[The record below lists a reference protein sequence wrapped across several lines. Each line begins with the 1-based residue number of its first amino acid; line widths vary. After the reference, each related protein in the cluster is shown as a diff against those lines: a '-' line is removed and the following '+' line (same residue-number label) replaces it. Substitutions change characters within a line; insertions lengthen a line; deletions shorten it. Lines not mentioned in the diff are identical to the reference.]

1 MLNHIGLQYPDKLQ
15 VETFFGKV
23 LGLPKQK
30 EFTLP
35 AELSQAIFG
44 LDESVE
50 VVAYGDDNFKFEIF
64 ITGSPK
70 AFNYEHI
77 GWVVANKTEFIELCK
92 KNGIEPIIAI
102 KGEKELLFIR
112 DFAGYLYEIKEE

>member
-1 MLNHIGLQYPDKLQ
+1 MLNHIGLQYQDKLQ
-15 VETFFGKV
+15 AETFFGKV
-23 LGLPKQK
+23 LGLPTQK

-44 LDESVE
+44 INESVE
-50 VVAYGDDNFKFEIF
+50 VIAYGDDNFKFEIF

-70 AFNYEHI
+70 ASSYEHI
-77 GWVVANKTEFIELCK
+77 GWIVTNKTEFIELCQN
-92 KNGIEPIIAI
+92 NGIDPIIAK